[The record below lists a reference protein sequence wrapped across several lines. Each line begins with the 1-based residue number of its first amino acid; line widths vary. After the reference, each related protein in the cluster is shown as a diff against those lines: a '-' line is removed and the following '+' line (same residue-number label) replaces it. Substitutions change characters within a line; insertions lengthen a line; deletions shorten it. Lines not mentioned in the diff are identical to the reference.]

1 MKKTNLIRI
10 KSLVLAMTFVF
21 LSNPA
26 GHCATVAV
34 GTTVSVPTNF
44 RLQGSDSVALATGS
58 LVKLGVFVNTTT
70 GAALTGS
77 AITGLFD
84 VNRAFGLN
92 VSSLLGSFI
101 EIGEAKIGYG
111 LGNGQYAGGD
121 GTLAQI
127 GAEQDYMNSAAP
139 FQYSNTRGDGKFI
152 RNWVDNSL
160 SLQTSNVGSAPF
172 NSVANTKLTGL
183 QLALIAFNGTS
194 VGGSTELIVARN
206 TTLTEVLP
214 GEEGNSATF
223 SVNSASELLV
233 GSAVGTTAFNALS
246 SIPEPTHLPL
256 LGLTLLAALRRRISH
271 ASAKV

>member
-1 MKKTNLIRI
+1 MK
-10 KSLVLAMTFVF
+10 SWVLAMTFVF
-21 LSNPA
+21 LANSA
-26 GHCATVAV
+26 GHCVTVTV

-77 AITGLFD
+77 DITGLFN

-101 EIGEAKIGYG
+101 QIGEAKIGYG
-111 LGNGQYAGGD
+111 LANGQYAGGE
-121 GTLAQI
+121 GVLASI
-127 GAEQDYMNSAAP
+127 GAEQDFMDSAAP
-139 FQYSNTRGDGKFI
+139 FQYSNTIGDGRFI

-160 SLQTSNVGSAPF
+160 SLQTSNVGSAPY

-206 TTLTEVLP
+206 TIGTEILP
-214 GEEGNSATF
+214 GAEGDSSTF
-223 SVNSASELLV
+223 SANSLSELLV
-233 GSAVGTTAFNALS
+233 GSAVGSSAFNAQS
-246 SIPEPTHLPL
+246 SVPEPTHLPL
-256 LGLTLLAALRRRISH
+256 LGLTLLAALHRRISRT
-271 ASAKV
+271 KV

>member
-1 MKKTNLIRI
+1 
-10 KSLVLAMTFVF
+10 MTFVF

-26 GHCATVAV
+26 GHCATVSV
-34 GTTVSVPTNF
+34 GTTVSLPTNF

-101 EIGEAKIGYG
+101 EIGEAKIGFG

-139 FQYSNTRGDGKFI
+139 FQYSSTLGDGKFI

-206 TTLTEVLP
+206 ATLTEVLP

-223 SVNSASELLV
+223 SVNSESELLV
-233 GSAVGTTAFNALS
+233 GSAVGITAFNALS

-256 LGLTLLAALRRRISH
+256 LGLTILAAIRRRVSH
-271 ASAKV
+271 SKTKV